1 MEREKFGSRIGFIL
15 ISAGC
20 AIGLGNVWRFP
31 YIVAKYGG
39 ALFILIYLAFLI
51 IFGIPIMSA
60 EFAVGRASRKSLVDS
75 FKTLE
80 PKGTKWHL
88 WGWGGIAG
96 NYLVMMFYTA
106 ITGWMF
112 AYCLKMIR
120 GDFVGQSSVEISAQ
134 FTDFVSDPVAMMIF
148 TVISI
153 VLGFLICSL
162 GLKGGVEKI
171 TKWMMLALLLIIGV
185 LVINSLTLPGAAKG
199 IKYYLVPSLDG
210 IKKYGL
216 GEVVFAALGQ
226 AFFTL
231 SIGMGSMAI
240 FGTYIGKD
248 RALLGESIS
257 IAALDTFVAIAS
269 GLIIIPACFSFG
281 IDLGSGPS
289 LVFETLP
296 NVFNHMAGGRIWGS
310 LFFVFMIFAA
320 MSTVVGV
327 FENIIAFFM
336 DTYGWSRRR
345 ACAVNCIAMIVLSV
359 PCVLG
364 FNLLSFITPLG
375 AGSNIM
381 DLEDFIVSNNILPIG
396 SIIYVL
402 FCTSKR
408 FGWGWDNFLEEV
420 NTGKGIKFPKWLRV
434 YMTYV
439 LPAVVVFLLV
449 QGYIAKF

>member
-1 MEREKFGSRIGFIL
+1 
-15 ISAGC
+15 
-20 AIGLGNVWRFP
+20 
-31 YIVAKYGG
+31 
-39 ALFILIYLAFLI
+39 
-51 IFGIPIMSA
+51 
-60 EFAVGRASRKSLVDS
+60 
-75 FKTLE
+75 
-80 PKGTKWHL
+80 
-88 WGWGGIAG
+88 
-96 NYLVMMFYTA
+96 
-106 ITGWMF
+106 
-112 AYCLKMIR
+112 
-120 GDFVGQSSVEISAQ
+120 
-134 FTDFVSDPVAMMIF
+134 MMIF

-171 TKWMMLALLLIIGV
+171 TKWMMLALLVIIAI
-185 LVINSLTLPGAAKG
+185 LVVNSLTLPGAKAG
-199 IKYYLVPSLDG
+199 LKYYLVPSLEP
-210 IKKYGL
+210 IREHGL